1 MNIYTTDVDFTF
13 KSTQR
18 GLRTLV
24 QAMKDNR
31 GCAKDWFYDDTVF
44 SWYDSFNAWVGQ
56 GLCVDSNS
64 GNVYELEPDGYVP
77 PTFFNTC
84 LS

>member
-1 MNIYTTDVDFTF
+1 
-13 KSTQR
+13 
-18 GLRTLV
+18 
-24 QAMKDNR
+24 MKDNR
-31 GCAKDWFYDDTVF
+31 GCNKDWFYEDTVF

-64 GNVYELEPDGYVP
+64 GNVYELEPDGYIP
-77 PTFFNTC
+77 PTFFNVC